1 MSNTV
6 ENICYEYSEDV
17 LFSLDISISGNPVK
31 IICYIN
37 SKYLCELSKFL
48 HNYHYELESI
58 KKFGKNY
65 ILVRFLDGSG
75 SDIKKSKK
83 DTNIEREE

>member
-6 ENICYEYSEDV
+6 ENICHEYSEDA
-17 LFSLDISISGNPVK
+17 LFSQEITPSGNPVK

-37 SKYLCELSKFL
+37 SKYLGELSKFL
-48 HNYHYELESI
+48 HNHSYKLESI

-65 ILVRFLDGSG
+65 ILVRFLIRSNGNEER
-75 SDIKKSKK
+75 IKK
-83 DTNIEREE
+83 DTNTEREI